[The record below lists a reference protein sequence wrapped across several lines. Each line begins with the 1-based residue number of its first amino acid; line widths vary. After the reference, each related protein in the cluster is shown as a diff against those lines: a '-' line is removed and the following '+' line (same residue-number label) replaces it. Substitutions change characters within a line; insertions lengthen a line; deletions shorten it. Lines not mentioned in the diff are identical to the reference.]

1 MSNFLANIQK
11 LKREVKRIKETEKN
25 EDEIDNQIDYKA
37 LYEENKAKL
46 EEIIIHTKNIEN
58 KFEEVKEE
66 YSKQETKF
74 KKMKSEFD
82 ELNNYKEE
90 NYVLKDTIIQL
101 QNEIRCSKDIKFIDN
116 LKEEMN
122 NLNDGI
128 DFWKGDSGD
137 MENQFNLE
145 KNNHGKTKLKLKN
158 LSNYC
163 NDLKINQA
171 IEIDDL
177 KINHATEIDDLK
189 INHATEI
196 DDLKE
201 KLEKT
206 NKKYNTL
213 IVNIKKFFE

>member
-1 MSNFLANIQK
+1 MSTFLANIQK
-11 LKREVKRIKETEKN
+11 LKREVKSIKNSGKN
-25 EDEIDNQIDYKA
+25 EDEIDTEINYKA

-46 EEIIIHTKNIEN
+46 DEISIHAKNIEN

-66 YSKQETKF
+66 YSKQETKL

-82 ELNNYKEE
+82 ELKNYKDE
-90 NYVLKDTIIQL
+90 NYILKDTIIQL
-101 QNEIRCSKDIKFIDN
+101 QNEIRNSKDIKFIDN

-137 MENQFNLE
+137 MENNFNLE
-145 KNNHGKTKLKLKN
+145 KNNHVKTKLKLKN

-163 NDLKINQA
+163 
-171 IEIDDL
+171 DDL

-189 INHATEI
+189 INNATEI
-196 DDLKE
+196 VNLKE
-201 KLEKT
+201 KLEET
-206 NKKYNTL
+206 NEKYNSL
-213 IVNIKKFFE
+213 IANIRKFFE

>member
-1 MSNFLANIQK
+1 MSTFLTNIQK
-11 LKREVKRIKETEKN
+11 LKREVKSIEETDKN
-25 EDEIDNQIDYKA
+25 EDEKDNQIDYKA

-46 EEIIIHTKNIEN
+46 EEITIQAKNIEN

-82 ELNNYKEE
+82 ELKNYKDE

-101 QNEIRCSKDIKFIDN
+101 QNEIRNSKEIKFIDN
-116 LKEEMN
+116 LKEEID
-122 NLNDGI
+122 NLNDSI
-128 DFWKGDSGD
+128 NFWKENSDD
-137 MENQFNLE
+137 MENQFFLE
-145 KNNHGKTKLKLKN
+145 RNNHGKTKLKLKN
-158 LSNYC
+158 LNNYC
-163 NDLKINQA
+163 
-171 IEIDDL
+171 
-177 KINHATEIDDLK
+177 DDLK

-206 NKKYNTL
+206 NKKYNSL
-213 IVNIKKFFE
+213 ISNIRKFFE

>member
-1 MSNFLANIQK
+1 MSTFLANIQK
-11 LKREVKRIKETEKN
+11 LKREVKSIEETDKN
-25 EDEIDNQIDYKA
+25 EDEKDNQIDYKA

-46 EEIIIHTKNIEN
+46 EEITIHAKNIEN

-66 YSKQETKF
+66 YTKQEIKF

-82 ELNNYKEE
+82 ELKTYKEE
-90 NYVLKDTIIQL
+90 NYFLKDTIIQL
-101 QNEIRCSKDIKFIDN
+101 QNEIRNSKDIKFIDN
-116 LKEEMN
+116 LKEEVN

-128 DFWKGDSGD
+128 DFWKGESGN
-137 MENQFNLE
+137 MENNFNLE

-163 NDLKINQA
+163 
-171 IEIDDL
+171 
-177 KINHATEIDDLK
+177 DDLK

-206 NKKYNTL
+206 NKKYNSL
-213 IVNIKKFFE
+213 ISNIKKFFE

>member
-11 LKREVKRIKETEKN
+11 LKREVNSIKKTEKN
-25 EDEIDNQIDYKA
+25 EDEIDTEINYKD
-37 LYEENKAKL
+37 
-46 EEIIIHTKNIEN
+46 
-58 KFEEVKEE
+58 
-66 YSKQETKF
+66 TKF

-82 ELNNYKEE
+82 ELKDYKEE

-116 LKEEMN
+116 LKEEIN

-137 MENQFNLE
+137 MENKFNLE
-145 KNNHGKTKLKLKN
+145 RNNHGKTKLKLKN

-163 NDLKINQA
+163 
-171 IEIDDL
+171 
-177 KINHATEIDDLK
+177 DDLK

>member
-1 MSNFLANIQK
+1 MSNFLTNIQK
-11 LKREVKRIKETEKN
+11 LKREVKSIQELNKN
-25 EDEIDNQIDYKA
+25 EDKLNNQIDYKA
-37 LYEENKAKL
+37 LYDENKAKL
-46 EEIIIHTKNIEN
+46 EEITIHAKNIEN

-66 YSKQETKF
+66 YSNQETKF
-74 KKMKSEFD
+74 KKIKSEFD
-82 ELNNYKEE
+82 KLKNYKEE
-90 NYVLKDTIIQL
+90 NYFLKDTIIQL
-101 QNEIRCSKDIKFIDN
+101 QNEIRCSKNIKFIDN
-116 LKEEMN
+116 LKEEIN

-137 MENQFNLE
+137 MENNFNLE

-163 NDLKINQA
+163 
-171 IEIDDL
+171 
-177 KINHATEIDDLK
+177 DDLK

>member
-1 MSNFLANIQK
+1 MSTFLANIQK
-11 LKREVKRIKETEKN
+11 LKREVKSIDETDKN
-25 EDEIDNQIDYKA
+25 EDEKDNQIDYKA

-46 EEIIIHTKNIEN
+46 EEITIQAKNIEN

-66 YSKQETKF
+66 YTKREIKF

-82 ELNNYKEE
+82 ELKTYKDE

-101 QNEIRCSKDIKFIDN
+101 QNEIRNSKDIKFIDN
-116 LKEEMN
+116 LKEEVN

-137 MENQFNLE
+137 MKNNFNLE

-163 NDLKINQA
+163 
-171 IEIDDL
+171 DDL
-177 KINHATEIDDLK
+177 KINHATEIV
-189 INHATEI
+189 N
-196 DDLKE
+196 LKE
-201 KLEKT
+201 KLEET
-206 NKKYNTL
+206 NEKYNSL
-213 IVNIKKFFE
+213 IANIRKFFE